1 MSTPARMI
9 QATKLLR
16 NAKAL
21 ALFMSKY
28 EKLERAEKIDNTLDP
43 FKVTCLANQYFDKLR
58 SDLFDIDYEM
68 SHLHE

>member
-1 MSTPARMI
+1 MSTSARVI
-9 QATKLLR
+9 QATKLLK

-21 ALFMSKY
+21 GLFMSKY
-28 EKLERAEKIDNTLDP
+28 EKLERVEKIDNTLDP

-58 SDLFDIDYEM
+58 ADLFEIDYEM